1 MDASVLESV
10 VGVVVGSLV
19 GFVVGSVVGFVVIVL
34 GFSVWPVVPV
44 SSVGLVQPVSIPINV
59 MTAILRQIS
68 FFIEILLKSCYNVSL
83 SKEDG
88 FQTKI
93 STDWRKFLFF

>member
-68 FFIEILLKSCYNVSL
+68 FFIVLHTLFLKIRIMLLIIIKALLCVC
-83 SKEDG
+83 
-88 FQTKI
+88 QA
-93 STDWRKFLFF
+93 LF